1 MSSRCIQQPNYDQAL
16 KLGGPDP
23 LSVLSSTAAVM
34 ASAHDVRID
43 MAAVHAV
50 ADRLA
55 RQEVAPE
62 WDAALHYRA
71 TGLDAD
77 ERTAVWLLLLDALNF
92 CFWGQGADPSVC
104 WRVEWKDELT
114 DGYMALVAA
123 LRRGIEE
130 GQELHSASWLACVEG
145 EDVAHLLR
153 PAEGHPEIPL
163 FEARVHNLRE
173 LGRGLLALDSE
184 TPATALITLA
194 NGSAVSLVREVV
206 RRFPSFKDIAIWTRT
221 DTGLPGHEV
230 RFYKRAQILVGD
242 LAGGLAPS
250 PLGQFHDLDK
260 LTAFADYK
268 VPQVLRQ
275 LGILRY
281 SDSLAGR
288 ITRREHLLPGSADE
302 IEIRAGTIWGCEL
315 VRQALDERGRTVS
328 AHELDW
334 LLWTMGQSLPA
345 GSEPYHLTPTI
356 FY

>member
-1 MSSRCIQQPNYDQAL
+1 MSSRRTQQPDYDQAL

-92 CFWGQGADPSVC
+92 CFWGQGADPSVR

-145 EDVAHLLR
+145 EGRCAP
-153 PAEGHPEIPL
+153 PA
-163 FEARVHNLRE
+163 AR
-173 LGRGLLALDSE
+173 
-184 TPATALITLA
+184 
-194 NGSAVSLVREVV
+194 
-206 RRFPSFKDIAIWTRT
+206 
-221 DTGLPGHEV
+221 
-230 RFYKRAQILVGD
+230 
-242 LAGGLAPS
+242 
-250 PLGQFHDLDK
+250 
-260 LTAFADYK
+260 
-268 VPQVLRQ
+268 
-275 LGILRY
+275 
-281 SDSLAGR
+281 
-288 ITRREHLLPGSADE
+288 
-302 IEIRAGTIWGCEL
+302 
-315 VRQALDERGRTVS
+315 
-328 AHELDW
+328 
-334 LLWTMGQSLPA
+334 
-345 GSEPYHLTPTI
+345 
-356 FY
+356 